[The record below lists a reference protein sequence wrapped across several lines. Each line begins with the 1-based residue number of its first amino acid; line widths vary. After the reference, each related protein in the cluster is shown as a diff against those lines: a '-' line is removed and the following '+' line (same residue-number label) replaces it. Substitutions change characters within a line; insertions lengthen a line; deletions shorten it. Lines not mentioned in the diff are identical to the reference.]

1 MKIIE
6 KSIMKKYLISFL
18 LIVLSQHFVHGS
30 SMQAH
35 LSADW
40 YPTEKEKL
48 TATLHALQKK
58 AHDLYP
64 ATLQNV
70 RAIIIPHAGYAY
82 SGAIAA
88 SCFNLLHHASNQFID
103 RVIVLTPAHAIS
115 FKGFVVPDHVQEYII
130 PTGTITFDTKV
141 MKELIAMSP
150 LFIALQTMK
159 NNPFNQEHSFE
170 IQCPFI
176 HTYINEKIPVIP
188 LLVGYLDEQDAKNAA
203 TIIKKIMTPH
213 TLIIVSSDF
222 THYGPQFDYMPF
234 GPTPQAAQAIHA
246 LDNKVMEQI
255 IHQSLHG
262 FLQTIKTTGATVCGQ
277 YPIAVLLALLENK
290 SLGPIEPHL
299 VAYTTS
305 SKVENNKNAQSS
317 VSYAG
322 IAFANDASPTFFEKQ
337 SLLNYAK
344 DIVATHLAT
353 NPEKNDSFLRP
364 LVMPW
369 MKKICGTFVTWYKP
383 DHNLRGCIGT
393 VQSENSLI
401 DNVRI
406 YAQQAAFHDP
416 RFAPISQQELPQL
429 TPSIT
434 MLTPFQEIKSY
445 KDIKVGVH
453 GIILKHG
460 SNQAVFLPQVSVEF
474 GWNLVTTLQQLSL
487 KAGLDKDAWKDKMTI
502 FEVCQGY
509 EIS

>member
-1 MKIIE
+1 MR
-6 KSIMKKYLISFL
+6 KYLIAFL
-18 LIVLSQHFVHGS
+18 LILLSQHCVHGS
-30 SMQAH
+30 SMRAH
-35 LSADW
+35 LSEDW
-40 YPTEKEKL
+40 YPTGKEKL
-48 TATLHALQKK
+48 TATLRDLQKK

-64 ATLQNV
+64 TTLQNV

-82 SGAIAA
+82 SGTVAT
-88 SCFNLLHHASNQFID
+88 SCFNLLHHASNQLID
-103 RVIVLTPAHAIS
+103 RVIVLAPAHAIS
-115 FKGFVVPDHVQEYII
+115 FKGCAIPNHVQEYTI
-130 PTGTITFDTKV
+130 PTGVIKFDTKI
-141 MKELIAMSP
+141 MKQLIAMSP
-150 LFIALQTMK
+150 LFIASQTIA

-176 HTYINEKIPVIP
+176 HKYINEKIPVIP

-203 TIIKKIMTPH
+203 TMIQKIMTPH

-222 THYGPQFDYMPF
+222 THYGSQFDYMPF
-234 GPTPQAAQAIHA
+234 GPTPQAARAIHA

-255 IHQSLHG
+255 INQSLHG
-262 FLQTIKTTGATVCGQ
+262 FLQTIQTTGATVCGQ
-277 YPIAVLLALLENK
+277 YPIAILLALLENK
-290 SLGPIEPHL
+290 SLGSIEPHL

-305 SKVENNKNAQSS
+305 SKVENNTDAQSS

-344 DIVATHLAT
+344 DIVLANFAT
-353 NPEKNDSFLRP
+353 NPEKNRSFLRP
-364 LVMPW
+364 LIMPW
-369 MKKICGTFVTWYKP
+369 MKKIYGTFVTWYEPNHK
-383 DHNLRGCIGT
+383 LRGCIGT
-393 VQSENSLI
+393 VQSESSLI
-401 DNVRI
+401 DNVRV

-434 MLTPFQEIKSY
+434 MLTPFQPIKSY
-445 KDIKVGVH
+445 KDIKLGVH

-460 SNQAVFLPQVSVEF
+460 AHQAVFLPQVPIEF

-487 KAGLDKDAWKDKMTI
+487 KAGLDKDAWKDKITT
-502 FEVCQGY
+502 FEVCEGY